1 MYCPYRFRFRFSHGN
16 LITVHKSAETI
27 AKQQQQIQSF
37 RRGLQ
42 QTPDFFKKVYKQTF
56 LMARQ
61 PGQKVLPLDVALEY
75 WRLLFTAPSQSWHTP
90 QTPWLD
96 WWIEYLE
103 TKWKKSISKDM
114 WDQTGSFML
123 KSLEDE
129 GMGWWSEDG
138 AWPSIL
144 DEFVGFVREKRGVE
158 SGTEMEIG

>member
-1 MYCPYRFRFRFSHGN
+1 M
-16 LITVHKSAETI
+16 
-27 AKQQQQIQSF
+27 
-37 RRGLQ
+37 
-42 QTPDFFKKVYKQTF
+42 
-56 LMARQ
+56 
-61 PGQKVLPLDVALEY
+61 
-75 WRLLFTAPSQSWHTP
+75 
-90 QTPWLD
+90 
-96 WWIEYLE
+96 E

-144 DEFVGFVREKRGVE
+144 DEFVGFVREKRGVG